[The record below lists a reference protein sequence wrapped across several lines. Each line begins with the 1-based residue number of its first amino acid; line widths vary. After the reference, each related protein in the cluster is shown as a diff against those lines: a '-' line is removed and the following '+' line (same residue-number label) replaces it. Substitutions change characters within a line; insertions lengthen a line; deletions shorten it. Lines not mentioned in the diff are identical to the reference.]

1 MKGMHANEQRKEG
14 FEKMGERIG
23 FIGLG
28 QMGHAMA
35 SNLLKDGYNLHVYN
49 RTHAK
54 AAVLAGQGAKVVRH
68 PAQTAEPGGIVMT
81 SLANDHAVEH
91 IVFDDQ
97 GLLDRLGP
105 NGIHVSMSTISPGL
119 ARRLVDHHK
128 RYKVSYV
135 AAPVFGRPE
144 AAAARELWI
153 VLSGSRAA
161 KDRVRPILA
170 ALGQG
175 LFDFGKTPWAANIV
189 KLCGNF
195 LIASAI
201 EGLGEA
207 LALAEKNGIDRLRL
221 ADMLGKTLF
230 ACPVYQ
236 GYGQRIAAHRYK
248 PAGFRLA
255 LGLKDLDLVLQ
266 AAAVAQVPMPVAS
279 LLHDRFLSA
288 MAKGRSEID
297 WAAIALGVA
306 EDAGLKRGK

>member
-1 MKGMHANEQRKEG
+1 MA
-14 FEKMGERIG
+14 ERIG

-28 QMGHAMA
+28 QMGQAMA
-35 SNLLKDGYNLHVYN
+35 SNLLKAGYSLHVYN
-49 RTHAK
+49 RTRAK

-68 PAQTAEPGGIVMT
+68 PTQTAEPGGIVIT
-81 SLANDHAVEH
+81 SLANDHAVESV
-91 IVFDDQ
+91 VFGDQ

-105 NGIHVSMSTISPGL
+105 NGIHVSMSTVSPGL
-119 ARRLVDHHK
+119 ARRLADHHK
-128 RYKVSYV
+128 RYQVSYV

-153 VLSGSRAA
+153 VLSGPRAA

-170 ALGQG
+170 ASGQG

-201 EGLGEA
+201 EALGEA
-207 LALAEKNGIDRLRL
+207 LALAEKNGIDRVGL
-221 ADMLGKTLF
+221 ADMLGQTLF

-236 GYGQRIAAHRYK
+236 GYGQRIATHRYE
-248 PAGFRLA
+248 PAGFRVA

-266 AAAVAQVPMPVAS
+266 TAAATQVPMPVTS
-279 LLHDRFLSA
+279 LLHDRFLAA
-288 MAKGRSEID
+288 MAQGRSKID
-297 WAAIALGVA
+297 WAAIALGIA
-306 EDAGLKRGK
+306 EDAGLEREK